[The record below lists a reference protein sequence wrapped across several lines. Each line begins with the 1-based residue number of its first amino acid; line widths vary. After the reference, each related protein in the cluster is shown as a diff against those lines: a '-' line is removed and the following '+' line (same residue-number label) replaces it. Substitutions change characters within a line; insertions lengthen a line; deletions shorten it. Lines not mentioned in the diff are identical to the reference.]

1 MPQYIG
7 FSTQNVCQPRSNNI
21 QIDSMSTSYTAVGP
35 NGLTPINGYGV
46 TSGLGSTISPIYSGK
61 KFLTLDQ
68 QLVITDF
75 INALNIP
82 RGQKVGQP
90 GFGTGIWDY
99 IFEPNTPDL
108 QILLEND
115 IKSIVAADPRIN
127 LIYLNAFTQENGL
140 LLEIQMEILP
150 FRNPQTISVFFNGQ
164 TNEAALSL

>member
-1 MPQYIG
+1 
-7 FSTQNVCQPRSNNI
+7 
-21 QIDSMSTSYTAVGP
+21 MSTSYIAVGP

-46 TSGLGSTISPIYSGK
+46 TSGLGSTITPIYSGK
-61 KFLTLDQ
+61 KFLTIDE

-108 QILLEND
+108 QLLLEND
-115 IKSIVAADPRIN
+115 IRRIAANDPRIDIN
-127 LIYLNAFTQENGL
+127 YLKSYTQENGI
-140 LLEIQMEILP
+140 LLEIQMAILP
-150 FRNPQTISVFFNGQ
+150 FNNPQTLSVFFNSQ
-164 TNEAALSL
+164 TNSASLV

>member
-1 MPQYIG
+1 MAQYVG

-21 QIDSMSTSYTAVGP
+21 QIGSVGTSYTAVGP

-68 QLVITDF
+68 QLVIRDF

-90 GFGTGIWDY
+90 GYGTGIWDY
-99 IFEPNTPDL
+99 LFEPNTPDL

-115 IKSIVAADPRIN
+115 IRSIAANDPRIDIN
-127 LIYLNAFTQENGL
+127 YLKSYTQENGI
-140 LLEIQMEILP
+140 LLEIQLAILP
-150 FRNPQTISVFFNGQ
+150 FNNPQTLNVFFNSQ
-164 TNEAALSL
+164 NNSASLV

>member
-7 FSTQNVCQPRSNNI
+7 FSTLNACQPRSNNI
-21 QIDSMSTSYTAVGP
+21 QIDSMSTSYIAVGP

-46 TSGLGSTISPIYSGK
+46 TSGLGSTITPIYSGK
-61 KFLTLDQ
+61 KFLTIDE

-108 QILLEND
+108 QLLLEND
-115 IKSIVAADPRIN
+115 IRRIAANDPRIDIN
-127 LIYLNAFTQENGL
+127 YLKSYTQENGI
-140 LLEIQMEILP
+140 LLEIQMAILP
-150 FRNPQTISVFFNGQ
+150 FNNPQTLSVFFNSQ
-164 TNEAALSL
+164 TNSASLV